1 VARRGLSVVVSPAAG
16 PFNLGNV
23 IVRVGLHIDPN
34 TAQVTATSSPFP
46 QIIDG
51 VPLRIRTVNVTLN
64 NSAFTF
70 NPCHGLSEDQEEGQE
85 EKAHGA
91 QAAQSKEEKEDRR
104 LTTASA

>member
-1 VARRGLSVVVSPAAG
+1 VVVSAVAG

-64 NSAFTF
+64 NSALTF

-85 EKAHGA
+85 EKHTGHK
-91 QAAQSKEEKEDRR
+91 QHNQKEEKEDRR